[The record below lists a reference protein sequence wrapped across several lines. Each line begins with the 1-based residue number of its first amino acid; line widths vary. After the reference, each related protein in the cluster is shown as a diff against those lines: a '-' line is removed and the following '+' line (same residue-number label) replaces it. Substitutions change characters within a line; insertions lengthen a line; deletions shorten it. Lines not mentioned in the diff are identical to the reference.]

1 MVVAHE
7 APHSM
12 GFSRQE
18 NCNGLLFPTP
28 GDLPNPGIDPV
39 SPASPVLQAFFF
51 FYCWAI
57 GEAPDRFFT
66 AEPLGKPLLMK
77 KNKTKQNKTKQ
88 NRIKFKTCFSEVLG
102 WQKSSLESFG
112 NIVWKPGGTLLPI
125 QCFFFFFWER
135 NGKPLQSSCLENPMD
150 RGAWGTTIHGV
161 AKTRTR
167 LSHWTTTTTPTSA
180 FLIFQWIWLHT
191 DGISVWTVPSS
202 CDRIT
207 SLRTIFA
214 SMTCFS

>member
-1 MVVAHE
+1 MAVAHE

-125 QCFFFFFWER
+125 QCFFFFFLEKEMTNHSSLLAWRIPWTEEP
-135 NGKPLQSSCLENPMD
+135 GGLQSM
-150 RGAWGTTIHGV
+150 GWQ
-161 AKTRTR
+161 R
-167 LSHWTTTTTPTSA
+167 LGHDWATEPPPPPLPVLSWS
-180 FLIFQWIWLHT
+180 
-191 DGISVWTVPSS
+191 
-202 CDRIT
+202 
-207 SLRTIFA
+207 
-214 SMTCFS
+214 FSGSGYTQMESQFGQCHHLVTE